1 MQTAIIAQVIDQ
13 TAARYARRVW
23 WVELDDL
30 RQEAWLEVLSMDLRF
45 LDRAAPSRAKGYVH
59 RIVARRM
66 SRFLWRESS
75 PVPCSGHRDKQ
86 QSAGRLRAPIAS
98 VAHLHDRTQP
108 GPEAEVLAREA
119 RRLEPELRA
128 QVRARL
134 QELACKGSVSIDVL
148 LLVVLDGRSALSVS
162 RETGLDRRLLGRE
175 AQRVRAELS
184 QDRAARRLLA
194 ELVERRC
201 DAEA

>member
-1 MQTAIIAQVIDQ
+1 MRTAIIAQVIDQ

-23 WVELDDL
+23 WVEPDDL
-30 RQEAWLEVLSMDLRF
+30 RQEAWLEVLRMDLRF

-75 PVPCSGHRDKQ
+75 PVPCGGHRDKQ
-86 QSAGRLRAPIAS
+86 QSTGRLRAPVS
-98 VAHLHDRTQP
+98 FDLSDPQP
-108 GPEAEVLAREA
+108 GPEAKALAREA

-128 QVRARL
+128 QVRERL
-134 QELACKGSVSIDVL
+134 RELAATGSVSIDAV
-148 LLVVLDGRSALSVS
+148 LLVVLGGRSALSVS
-162 RETGLDRRLLGRE
+162 RETGLDRRKLGQE
-175 AQRVRAELS
+175 AQRVRLELS
-184 QDRAARRLLA
+184 RDRAARQLLA
-194 ELVERRC
+194 ELAERRV